1 MKDVLLNR
9 LRSWGNKSI
18 GLILF
23 VVCLVAI
30 YNKVAHNENLNQY
43 SADIKIQFE
52 KVTFFEWSVLLLLF
66 LGNYLMEAIK
76 WQNLLASWSPI
87 SIFKS
92 YKSILIGQA
101 FAFFTP
107 ARSGDYVGRI
117 LLLPPGNKM
126 KGVAQ
131 LAWSSYAQLI
141 ITISIGSI
149 ALFFNLP
156 FFPWIKWVMPLG
168 LIAALFVYFHPG
180 QFKGW
185 LNKINKLQI
194 ENKLKLN
201 LLGLSF
207 LKYMIFVLQYTWAV
221 KMLNITIAPIDLW
234 IALGVLFLLLSI
246 IPSISLTDLVIRGQI
261 IVVLLEPYYNNSLM
275 LICLSTIIWAVN
287 FLLPAIIG
295 AFLLINFRIKQ

>member
-1 MKDVLLNR
+1 MKDVLINR

-43 SADIKIQFE
+43 SADIKIQFA
-52 KVTFFEWSVLLLLF
+52 KVTFFEWAVLLLLF

-87 SIFKS
+87 SILKS
-92 YKSILIGQA
+92 YKSVLIGQA

-117 LLLPPGNKM
+117 LLLPPGSKI

-156 FFPWIKWVMPLG
+156 FFPWIKWFMPLG

-180 QFKGW
+180 EFKGW
-185 LNKINKLQI
+185 LNKINQLQI

-207 LKYMIFVLQYTWAV
+207 LKYMIFILQYTWAV
-221 KMLNITIAPIDLW
+221 KMLNIPITPIDLW

>member
-66 LGNYLMEAIK
+66 ILNYLMEAIK
-76 WQNLLASWSPI
+76 WKNLLASWSPI
-87 SIFKS
+87 SFLKS
-92 YKSILIGQA
+92 YKSVLIGQA

-117 LLLPPGNKM
+117 LLLPPGSKI

-141 ITISIGSI
+141 ITISIGSV

-156 FFPWIKWVMPLG
+156 FFPWIKWFMPLG

-207 LKYMIFVLQYTWAV
+207 LKYMIFILQYTWAV
-221 KMLNITIAPIDLW
+221 KMLNIPITPIDLW

>member
-1 MKDVLLNR
+1 MKEVLYNR
-9 LRSWGNKSI
+9 LRSWGSKSI

-23 VVCLVAI
+23 VICLFAI

-43 SADIKIQFE
+43 SAEIKLQFE
-52 KVTFFEWSVLLLLF
+52 KITFFDWVVLLLLF

-76 WQNLLASWSPI
+76 WQHLLTSWSPI

-92 YKSILIGQA
+92 FKSVLIGQA

-107 ARSGDYVGRI
+107 VRSGDYVGRI

-131 LAWSSYAQLI
+131 MAWSSYAQLI

-156 FFPWIKWVMPLG
+156 FFPWIKWIMPLALG
-168 LIAALFVYFHPG
+168 AALFVYFHPG

-194 ENKLKLN
+194 GNTLKLN
-201 LLGLSF
+201 LLLLSF
-207 LKYMIFVLQYTWAV
+207 LKYFIFVLQYTWAV
-221 KMLNITIAPIDLW
+221 KMLNIPIATIDLW
-234 IALGVLFLLLSI
+234 VALGVLFLLLSI
-246 IPSISLTDLVIRGQI
+246 IPAISLTDLVIRGQL
-261 IVVLLEPYYNNSLM
+261 IVILLEPFYSNSLM
-275 LICLSTIIWAVN
+275 LICLSTIIWTVN
-287 FLLPAIIG
+287 FLLPAILG
-295 AFLLINFRIKQ
+295 AVLLINFRIKQ

>member
-43 SADIKIQFE
+43 SADIKIQFA

-87 SIFKS
+87 SILKS
-92 YKSILIGQA
+92 YKSVLIGQA

-156 FFPWIKWVMPLG
+156 FFPWIKWFMPLG

-185 LNKINKLQI
+185 LNKINQLQI

-207 LKYMIFVLQYTWAV
+207 LKYMIFVLQYTWSV
-221 KMLNITIAPIDLW
+221 KMLNIPIAPIDLW

>member
-1 MKDVLLNR
+1 MKEVLINR

-43 SADIKIQFE
+43 SADIKVQFE
-52 KVTFFEWSVLLLLF
+52 KVTFFEWAVLLLLF
-66 LGNYLMEAIK
+66 LLNYLMEAIK

-87 SIFKS
+87 SILKS
-92 YKSILIGQA
+92 YKSVLIGQA

-117 LLLPPGNKM
+117 LLLPPGSKI

-156 FFPWIKWVMPLG
+156 FFPWIKWFMPLG
-168 LIAALFVYFHPG
+168 LAAALVVYFHPG

-194 ENKLKLN
+194 ENSLKLN
-201 LLGLSF
+201 LLGISF
-207 LKYMIFVLQYTWAV
+207 LKYTIFVLQYTWAV
-221 KMLNITIAPIDLW
+221 KMLNIPIANIDLW
-234 IALGVLFLLLSI
+234 TALGVLFLLLSI

>member
-1 MKDVLLNR
+1 MKDVLINR

-52 KVTFFEWSVLLLLF
+52 KVTYFEWAVLLLLF

-92 YKSILIGQA
+92 YKSVLIGQA

-117 LLLPPGNKM
+117 LLLPPGSKI

-156 FFPWIKWVMPLG
+156 FFPWIKWFMPLG

-185 LNKINKLQI
+185 LNKINQLQI

-221 KMLNITIAPIDLW
+221 KMLNIPIAPIDLW

>member
-1 MKDVLLNR
+1 MKDVLINR

-23 VVCLVAI
+23 VVCLLAI

-52 KVTFFEWSVLLLLF
+52 QVTFFEWAVLLLLF
-66 LGNYLMEAIK
+66 LLNYLMEAIK

-92 YKSILIGQA
+92 YQSVLIGQA

-117 LLLPPGNKM
+117 LLLPSGSKI

-156 FFPWIKWVMPLG
+156 FFPWIKWFMPMG

-185 LNKINKLQI
+185 LHKINKLQI
-194 ENKLKLN
+194 ENKLKLH

-207 LKYMIFVLQYTWAV
+207 LKYMIFILQYTWAV
-221 KMLNITIAPIDLW
+221 KMLNIPITPIDLW

-246 IPSISLTDLVIRGQI
+246 IPSISLTDLVIRGQL

>member
-1 MKDVLLNR
+1 MKEVLINR

-52 KVTFFEWSVLLLLF
+52 KVTFFEWAVLLLLF
-66 LGNYLMEAIK
+66 LLNYLMEAIK

-92 YKSILIGQA
+92 YKSVLIGQA

-107 ARSGDYVGRI
+107 VRTGDYVGRI
-117 LLLPPGNKM
+117 LLLPPGSKI

-131 LAWSSYAQLI
+131 MAWSSYAQLI
-141 ITISIGSI
+141 ITISIGSS

-156 FFPWIKWVMPLG
+156 FFPWIKWFMPLG
-168 LIAALFVYFHPG
+168 LVAALVVYFHPG

-194 ENKLKLN
+194 ENKLKLQ

-207 LKYMIFVLQYTWAV
+207 LKYVVFVLQYTWAV
-221 KMLNITIAPIDLW
+221 KMLNIPIANIDLW

-246 IPSISLTDLVIRGQI
+246 IPAISLTDLVIRGQL
-261 IVVLLEPYYNNSLM
+261 IVLLLEPYYNNSLM

-295 AFLLINFRIKQ
+295 AVLLINFRIKQ

>member
-1 MKDVLLNR
+1 MKEVLINS

-30 YNKVAHNENLNQY
+30 YNKVAHNENFNQY
-43 SADIKIQFE
+43 SADIRIQFE
-52 KVTFFEWSVLLLLF
+52 KVTFFEWAVLVLLF
-66 LGNYLMEAIK
+66 LLNYLMEAIK

-92 YKSILIGQA
+92 YKSVLIGQA

-117 LLLPPGNKM
+117 LLLPPGSKI

-149 ALFFNLP
+149 TLFFNLP
-156 FFPWIKWVMPLG
+156 FFPWIKWFMPLG

-201 LLGLSF
+201 LLVISF
-207 LKYMIFVLQYTWAV
+207 LKYIVFVLQYTWAV
-221 KMLNITIAPIDLW
+221 SMLNIPIAPINLW

-261 IVVLLEPYYNNSLM
+261 ILVLLEPYYNNSLM

>member
-1 MKDVLLNR
+1 MKEVLINR

-18 GLILF
+18 GLVLF

-52 KVTFFEWSVLLLLF
+52 KVTFFEWAVLLLLF
-66 LGNYLMEAIK
+66 LLNYLMEAIK

-87 SIFKS
+87 SILKS
-92 YKSILIGQA
+92 YKSVLIGQA

-117 LLLPPGNKM
+117 LLLPPGSKI

-131 LAWSSYAQLI
+131 LAWSSYAQII
-141 ITISIGSI
+141 ITIGIGSI

-156 FFPWIKWVMPLG
+156 FFPWIKWLMPLG
-168 LIAALFVYFHPG
+168 LVAALLVYFHPG
-180 QFKGW
+180 QFNGW

-194 ENKLKLN
+194 ENKLKLQ

-207 LKYMIFVLQYTWAV
+207 LKYVVFVLQYTWAV
-221 KMLNITIAPIDLW
+221 KMLNIPIVPIDLW

>member
-1 MKDVLLNR
+1 MKDALINR

-117 LLLPPGNKM
+117 LLLPPGSKI

-156 FFPWIKWVMPLG
+156 FFPWIKWFMPLG
-168 LIAALFVYFHPG
+168 LVAALLVYFHPG

-207 LKYMIFVLQYTWAV
+207 LKYVVFVLQYTWAI
-221 KMLNITIAPIDLW
+221 KMLNIPIANIDLW

>member
-1 MKDVLLNR
+1 MKDVLINR

-52 KVTFFEWSVLLLLF
+52 KVTFFEWAVLLLLF
-66 LGNYLMEAIK
+66 LLNYLMEAIK

-92 YKSILIGQA
+92 YKSVLIGQA

-107 ARSGDYVGRI
+107 VRTGDYVGRI
-117 LLLPPGNKM
+117 LLLPPGSKI

-131 LAWSSYAQLI
+131 MAWSSYAQLI

-156 FFPWIKWVMPLG
+156 FFPWIKWFMPLG
-168 LIAALFVYFHPG
+168 LVAALVVYFHPG

-194 ENKLKLN
+194 ENKLKLQ

-207 LKYMIFVLQYTWAV
+207 LKYVVFVLQYTWAV
-221 KMLNITIAPIDLW
+221 KMLNIPIANIDLW

-246 IPSISLTDLVIRGQI
+246 IPAISLTDLVIRGQL
-261 IVVLLEPYYNNSLM
+261 IVLLLEPYYTNSLM

-295 AFLLINFRIKQ
+295 AVLLINFRIKQ

>member
-1 MKDVLLNR
+1 MKDVLINR

-52 KVTFFEWSVLLLLF
+52 KVTFFEWAVLLLLF
-66 LGNYLMEAIK
+66 LLNYLMEAIK

-92 YKSILIGQA
+92 YKSVLIGQA

-107 ARSGDYVGRI
+107 VRTGDYVGRI
-117 LLLPPGNKM
+117 LLLPPGSKI

-131 LAWSSYAQLI
+131 MAWSSYAQLI
-141 ITISIGSI
+141 ITITIGSI

-156 FFPWIKWVMPLG
+156 FFPWIKWLMPLG
-168 LIAALFVYFHPG
+168 LVAALVVYFHPG

-194 ENKLKLN
+194 ENKLKLQ

-207 LKYMIFVLQYTWAV
+207 LKYVVFVLQYTWAV
-221 KMLNITIAPIDLW
+221 KMLNIPIANIDLW

-246 IPSISLTDLVIRGQI
+246 IPAISLTDLVIRGQL
-261 IVVLLEPYYNNSLM
+261 IVLLLEPYYTNSLM

-295 AFLLINFRIKQ
+295 AVLLINFRIKQ

>member
-1 MKDVLLNR
+1 MKEVIFNR
-9 LRSWGNKSI
+9 IRSWGNKFI

-23 VVCLVAI
+23 VVCFVAI

-43 SADIKIQFE
+43 SSEIKIQFT
-52 KVTFFEWSVLLLLF
+52 KVTFFEWAVLLLLF

-76 WQNLLASWSPI
+76 WKNLLASWSPI

-92 YKSILIGQA
+92 FKSVLIGQA

-107 ARSGDYVGRI
+107 VRSGDYVGRI
-117 LLLPPGNKM
+117 LLLPSGSKI
-126 KGVAQ
+126 KGVA
-131 LAWSSYAQLI
+131 LMAWSSYAQLI
-141 ITISIGSI
+141 ITISVGCI

-156 FFPWIKWVMPLG
+156 FLPWIKWLMPLG
-168 LIAALFVYFHPG
+168 LFAALFIYFHPG
-180 QFKGW
+180 QFNGW
-185 LNKINKLQI
+185 LNKLNQFQI

-201 LLGLSF
+201 LLALST
-207 LKYMIFVLQYTWAV
+207 LKYIIFVLQYTWAV
-221 KMLNITIAPIDLW
+221 KMLHISIAPVDLW

-246 IPSISLTDLVIRGQI
+246 IPAISLTDLVIRGQL
-261 IVVLLEPYYNNSLM
+261 IVVLLEPYYTNSLM

-295 AFLLINFRIKQ
+295 ALLLINFRIKQ

>member
-1 MKDVLLNR
+1 MKEVLINR

-52 KVTFFEWSVLLLLF
+52 KVTLFEWTVLLMLF

-92 YKSILIGQA
+92 YKSVLIGQA

-117 LLLPPGNKM
+117 LLLPPGSKI

-156 FFPWIKWVMPLG
+156 FFPWIKWFMPLG

-207 LKYMIFVLQYTWAV
+207 LKYIIFVLQYTWAV
-221 KMLNITIAPIDLW
+221 KMLNIPIAPFDLW
-234 IALGVLFLLLSI
+234 VALGVLFLLLSI
-246 IPSISLTDLVIRGQI
+246 IPSISLTDLVIRGQV
-261 IVVLLEPYYNNSLM
+261 IVLLLEPYYNNSLM

>member
-52 KVTFFEWSVLLLLF
+52 KVTFFEWAVLLLLF

-92 YKSILIGQA
+92 YKSVLIGQA

-117 LLLPPGNKM
+117 LLLPPGSKI

-156 FFPWIKWVMPLG
+156 FFPWIKWFMPLG

-185 LNKINKLQI
+185 LNKINQLQI

-221 KMLNITIAPIDLW
+221 KMLNIPIAPIDLW

>member
-1 MKDVLLNR
+1 MKEVLINR

-52 KVTFFEWSVLLLLF
+52 KVTFFEWGVLLLLF
-66 LGNYLMEAIK
+66 LLNYLMEAIK
-76 WQNLLASWSPI
+76 WQKLLASWSPI

-92 YKSILIGQA
+92 YKSVLIGQA

-117 LLLPPGNKM
+117 LLLPPGSKI

-156 FFPWIKWVMPLG
+156 FFPWIKWFMPLG

-207 LKYMIFVLQYTWAV
+207 LKYIIFVLQYTWAV
-221 KMLNITIAPIDLW
+221 KMLNIPIAPFDLW
-234 IALGVLFLLLSI
+234 VALGVLFLLLSI

>member
-1 MKDVLLNR
+1 MKEVLINR

-43 SADIKIQFE
+43 STDIKIQFE
-52 KVTFFEWSVLLLLF
+52 KVTFFEWGVLLLLF
-66 LGNYLMEAIK
+66 LLNYLMEAIK
-76 WQNLLASWSPI
+76 WQKLLASWSPI

-92 YKSILIGQA
+92 YKSVLIGQA

-117 LLLPPGNKM
+117 LLLPPGSKI

-156 FFPWIKWVMPLG
+156 FFPWIKWFMPLG
-168 LIAALFVYFHPG
+168 LVAALFVYFHPG
-180 QFKGW
+180 QFKGR

-201 LLGLSF
+201 LLVLSF
-207 LKYMIFVLQYTWAV
+207 LKYIVFVIQYTWAV
-221 KMLNITIAPIDLW
+221 KMLNIPIAPIDLW

>member
-1 MKDVLLNR
+1 MKDVLINL

-23 VVCLVAI
+23 IVCLLAI

-43 SADIKIQFE
+43 STDIKIQFE
-52 KVTFFEWSVLLLLF
+52 QVTFFEWAVLFLLF
-66 LGNYLMEAIK
+66 LLNYLMEAIK

-92 YKSILIGQA
+92 YKSVLIGQA

-117 LLLPPGNKM
+117 LLLPPGSKI

-156 FFPWIKWVMPLG
+156 FFPWIKWFMPMG

-185 LNKINKLQI
+185 LHKINKLQI
-194 ENKLKLN
+194 ENKLKLQ

-207 LKYMIFVLQYTWAV
+207 LKYIVFVLQYTWAV
-221 KMLNITIAPIDLW
+221 KMLNIPIVPIDLW

-246 IPSISLTDLVIRGQI
+246 IPSISLTDLVIRGQL

-287 FLLPAIIG
+287 FLLPAVIG

>member
-1 MKDVLLNR
+1 MKDVLINR

-52 KVTFFEWSVLLLLF
+52 KVTYFEWAVLLLLF

-92 YKSILIGQA
+92 YKSVLIGQA

-117 LLLPPGNKM
+117 LLLPPGSKI

-156 FFPWIKWVMPLG
+156 FFPWIKWFMPLG

-185 LNKINKLQI
+185 FNKINQLQI

-207 LKYMIFVLQYTWAV
+207 LKYIIFVLQYTWAV
-221 KMLNITIAPIDLW
+221 KMLNITIVPIDLW

-261 IVVLLEPYYNNSLM
+261 IVVLLEPYYNNGLM

>member
-1 MKDVLLNR
+1 MKEVLINR

-43 SADIKIQFE
+43 STDIKIQFE
-52 KVTFFEWSVLLLLF
+52 KVTFFEWGVLLLLF
-66 LGNYLMEAIK
+66 LLNYLMEAIK
-76 WQNLLASWSPI
+76 WQKLLASWSPI

-92 YKSILIGQA
+92 YKSELIGQA

-117 LLLPPGNKM
+117 LLLPPGSKI

-156 FFPWIKWVMPLG
+156 FFPWIKWLMPLG
-168 LIAALFVYFHPG
+168 LVAALLVYFHPG

-207 LKYMIFVLQYTWAV
+207 LKYVVFVLQYTWAV
-221 KMLNITIAPIDLW
+221 KMLNIPITNIDLW

>member
-1 MKDVLLNR
+1 MKEVLINR

-52 KVTFFEWSVLLLLF
+52 KVTFFEWSVLLFLF
-66 LGNYLMEAIK
+66 LLNYLMEAIK
-76 WQNLLASWSPI
+76 WQKLLASWSPI

-92 YKSILIGQA
+92 YKSVLIGQA

-117 LLLPPGNKM
+117 LLLPPGSKI

-156 FFPWIKWVMPLG
+156 FFPWIKWFMPLG
-168 LIAALFVYFHPG
+168 LVAALFVYFHPG

-201 LLGLSF
+201 LLVLSF
-207 LKYMIFVLQYTWAV
+207 FKYVVFVLQYTWAV
-221 KMLNITIAPIDLW
+221 KMLNIPIANIDLW

-287 FLLPAIIG
+287 FLLPALIG

>member
-1 MKDVLLNR
+1 MKYVLLNR

-52 KVTFFEWSVLLLLF
+52 KVTFLEWAVLLLLF

-76 WQNLLASWSPI
+76 WQNLLASWNPI
-87 SIFKS
+87 SIFTS
-92 YKSILIGQA
+92 YKSVLIGQA

-117 LLLPPGNKM
+117 LLLPPGTKI
-126 KGVAQ
+126 KGAAQ

-156 FFPWIKWVMPLG
+156 FFPWIKWFMPLG

>member
-52 KVTFFEWSVLLLLF
+52 KVTYFEWAVLLLLF

-92 YKSILIGQA
+92 YKSVLIGQA

-117 LLLPPGNKM
+117 LLLPPGSKI

-141 ITISIGSI
+141 ITISIGSV

-156 FFPWIKWVMPLG
+156 FFPWIKWFMPLG

-185 LNKINKLQI
+185 LNKINQLQI

-221 KMLNITIAPIDLW
+221 KMLNIPIAPIDLW

>member
-1 MKDVLLNR
+1 MKEVLINR

-52 KVTFFEWSVLLLLF
+52 KVTFFEWGVLLLLF
-66 LGNYLMEAIK
+66 LLNYLMEAIK
-76 WQNLLASWSPI
+76 WQKLLASWSPI

-92 YKSILIGQA
+92 YKSVLIGQA

-117 LLLPPGNKM
+117 LLLPPGSKI

-156 FFPWIKWVMPLG
+156 FFPWIKWFMPLG
-168 LIAALFVYFHPG
+168 LVAALLVYFHPG

-201 LLGLSF
+201 LLVLSF
-207 LKYMIFVLQYTWAV
+207 LKYIVFVLQYTWAI
-221 KMLNITIAPIDLW
+221 KMLNIPIAPIDLW

>member
-1 MKDVLLNR
+1 MKEVLINR

-30 YNKVAHNENLNQY
+30 YNKVAHNENFNQY
-43 SADIKIQFE
+43 SADIRIQFE
-52 KVTFFEWSVLLLLF
+52 KVTFFEWAVLVLLF
-66 LGNYLMEAIK
+66 LLNYLMEAIK

-92 YKSILIGQA
+92 YKSVLIGQA

-117 LLLPPGNKM
+117 LLLPPGSKI

-149 ALFFNLP
+149 TLFFNLP
-156 FFPWIKWVMPLG
+156 FFPWIKWFMPLG

-201 LLGLSF
+201 LLVISF
-207 LKYMIFVLQYTWAV
+207 LKYIVFVLQYTWAV
-221 KMLNITIAPIDLW
+221 SMLNIPIAPINLW

-261 IVVLLEPYYNNSLM
+261 ILVLLEPYYNNSLM

>member
-1 MKDVLLNR
+1 
-9 LRSWGNKSI
+9 
-18 GLILF
+18 
-23 VVCLVAI
+23 VAI

-43 SADIKIQFE
+43 SADIKIQFA
-52 KVTFFEWSVLLLLF
+52 KVTFFEWAVLLLLF

-87 SIFKS
+87 SILKS
-92 YKSILIGQA
+92 YKSVLIGQA

-117 LLLPPGNKM
+117 LLLPPGSKI

-156 FFPWIKWVMPLG
+156 FFPWIKWFMPLG

-185 LNKINKLQI
+185 LNKINQLQI

-207 LKYMIFVLQYTWAV
+207 LKYMIFILQYTWAV
-221 KMLNITIAPIDLW
+221 KMLNIPITPIDLW

-295 AFLLINFRIKQ
+295 AFLLINFRIKQLFCMMLMIKCAILN

>member
-1 MKDVLLNR
+1 MKDVLINR

-52 KVTFFEWSVLLLLF
+52 KVTFLEWAVLLLLF

-92 YKSILIGQA
+92 YKSVLIGQA

-117 LLLPPGNKM
+117 LLLPPGTKI
-126 KGVAQ
+126 KGAAQ

-156 FFPWIKWVMPLG
+156 FFPWIKWFMPLG

>member
-1 MKDVLLNR
+1 
-9 LRSWGNKSI
+9 
-18 GLILF
+18 
-23 VVCLVAI
+23 VAI

-43 SADIKIQFE
+43 SADIKIQFA
-52 KVTFFEWSVLLLLF
+52 KVTFFEWAVLLLLF

-87 SIFKS
+87 SILKS
-92 YKSILIGQA
+92 YKSVLIGQA

-117 LLLPPGNKM
+117 LLLPPGSKI

-156 FFPWIKWVMPLG
+156 FFPWIKWFMPLG

-180 QFKGW
+180 EFKGW
-185 LNKINKLQI
+185 LNKINQLQI

-207 LKYMIFVLQYTWAV
+207 LKYMIFILQYTWAV
-221 KMLNITIAPIDLW
+221 KMLNIPITPIDLW

>member
-52 KVTFFEWSVLLLLF
+52 KVTYFEWAVLLLLF

-92 YKSILIGQA
+92 YKSVLIGQA

-117 LLLPPGNKM
+117 LLLPPGSKI

-156 FFPWIKWVMPLG
+156 FFPWIKWFMPLG

-185 LNKINKLQI
+185 LNKINQLQI

-207 LKYMIFVLQYTWAV
+207 LKYIIFVLQYTWAV
-221 KMLNITIAPIDLW
+221 KMLNIPITPIDLW

>member
-52 KVTFFEWSVLLLLF
+52 KVTYFEWAVLLLLF

-92 YKSILIGQA
+92 YKSVLIGQA

-117 LLLPPGNKM
+117 LLLPPGSKI

-141 ITISIGSI
+141 ITISIGSV

-156 FFPWIKWVMPLG
+156 FFPWIKWFMPLG

-185 LNKINKLQI
+185 LNKINQLQI

-207 LKYMIFVLQYTWAV
+207 LKYIIFVLQYTWAV
-221 KMLNITIAPIDLW
+221 KMLNIPITPIDLW

-261 IVVLLEPYYNNSLM
+261 IVVLLEPFYNNSLM

>member
-43 SADIKIQFE
+43 SADIKIQFA
-52 KVTFFEWSVLLLLF
+52 KVTFFEWAVLLLLF

-92 YKSILIGQA
+92 YKSVLIGQA

-117 LLLPPGNKM
+117 LLLPPGSKI

-156 FFPWIKWVMPLG
+156 FFPWIKWFMPLG

-207 LKYMIFVLQYTWAV
+207 LKYMIFVIQYTWAV
-221 KMLNITIAPIDLW
+221 KMLNIPIAPIDLW

>member
-1 MKDVLLNR
+1 MKEVLINR

-18 GLILF
+18 GFILF

-43 SADIKIQFE
+43 SADIKVQFE
-52 KVTFFEWSVLLLLF
+52 KVTFFEWAVLLLLF
-66 LGNYLMEAIK
+66 LLNYLMEAIK

-87 SIFKS
+87 SILKS
-92 YKSILIGQA
+92 YKSVLIGQA

-117 LLLPPGNKM
+117 LLLPPGSKI

-156 FFPWIKWVMPLG
+156 FFPWIKWFMPVG
-168 LIAALFVYFHPG
+168 LAAALVVYFHPG

-194 ENKLKLN
+194 ENSLKLN
-201 LLGLSF
+201 LLGISF
-207 LKYMIFVLQYTWAV
+207 LKYTIFVLQYTWAV
-221 KMLNITIAPIDLW
+221 KMLNIPIANIDLW
-234 IALGVLFLLLSI
+234 TALGVLFLLLSI

>member
-43 SADIKIQFE
+43 SADIKIQFA
-52 KVTFFEWSVLLLLF
+52 KVTFFEWAVLLLLF

-87 SIFKS
+87 SILKS
-92 YKSILIGQA
+92 YKSVLIGQA

-117 LLLPPGNKM
+117 LLLPPGSKI

-156 FFPWIKWVMPLG
+156 FFPWIKWFMPLG

-185 LNKINKLQI
+185 LNKINQLQI

-221 KMLNITIAPIDLW
+221 KMLNIPIAPIDLW

>member
-1 MKDVLLNR
+1 MKEVLINR

-52 KVTFFEWSVLLLLF
+52 KVTFFEWSVLLFLF
-66 LGNYLMEAIK
+66 LLNYLMEAIK
-76 WQNLLASWSPI
+76 WQKLLASWNPI

-92 YKSILIGQA
+92 YKSVLIGQA

-117 LLLPPGNKM
+117 LLLPPGSKI

-149 ALFFNLP
+149 TLFFNLP
-156 FFPWIKWVMPLG
+156 FFPWIKWFMPLG
-168 LIAALFVYFHPG
+168 LVAALLVYFHPG
-180 QFKGW
+180 QFKG
-185 LNKINKLQI
+185 
-194 ENKLKLN
+194 
-201 LLGLSF
+201 
-207 LKYMIFVLQYTWAV
+207 
-221 KMLNITIAPIDLW
+221 
-234 IALGVLFLLLSI
+234 
-246 IPSISLTDLVIRGQI
+246 
-261 IVVLLEPYYNNSLM
+261 
-275 LICLSTIIWAVN
+275 
-287 FLLPAIIG
+287 
-295 AFLLINFRIKQ
+295 

>member
-1 MKDVLLNR
+1 MKYVLLNR

-52 KVTFFEWSVLLLLF
+52 KVTYFEWAVLLLLF

-87 SIFKS
+87 SILKS
-92 YKSILIGQA
+92 YKSVLIGQA

-117 LLLPPGNKM
+117 LLLPPGSKI

-141 ITISIGSI
+141 ITISIGSV

-156 FFPWIKWVMPLG
+156 FFPWIKWFMPLG

-185 LNKINKLQI
+185 LNKINQLQI

-207 LKYMIFVLQYTWAV
+207 LKYIIFVLQYTWAV
-221 KMLNITIAPIDLW
+221 KMLNIPITPIDLW

>member
-1 MKDVLLNR
+1 MKDALINR

-52 KVTFFEWSVLLLLF
+52 KVTFFEWAVLLLLF
-66 LGNYLMEAIK
+66 LLNYLMEAIK

-87 SIFKS
+87 SILKS
-92 YKSILIGQA
+92 YKSVLIGQA

-117 LLLPPGNKM
+117 LLLPPGSKI

-156 FFPWIKWVMPLG
+156 FFPWIKWLMPLG
-168 LIAALFVYFHPG
+168 LVAALLVYFHPG

-207 LKYMIFVLQYTWAV
+207 LKYVVFVLQYTWAV
-221 KMLNITIAPIDLW
+221 KMLNIPITNIDLW

>member
-1 MKDVLLNR
+1 MKEVLINR

-18 GLILF
+18 GFILF

-43 SADIKIQFE
+43 SADIKVQFE
-52 KVTFFEWSVLLLLF
+52 KVTFFEWAVLLLLF
-66 LGNYLMEAIK
+66 LLNYLMEAIK

-87 SIFKS
+87 SILKS
-92 YKSILIGQA
+92 YKSVLIGQA

-117 LLLPPGNKM
+117 LLLPPGSKI

-141 ITISIGSI
+141 ITISIGSV

-156 FFPWIKWVMPLG
+156 FFPWIKWFMPVG
-168 LIAALFVYFHPG
+168 LAAALIVYFHPG

-194 ENKLKLN
+194 ENSLKLN
-201 LLGLSF
+201 LLGISF
-207 LKYMIFVLQYTWAV
+207 LKYTIFVLQYTWAV
-221 KMLNITIAPIDLW
+221 KMLNIPIANIDLW
-234 IALGVLFLLLSI
+234 TALGVLFLLLSI